1 MKSYVGVDE
10 KLPLLKTVPLSLQ
23 HLFAMFGATVLV
35 PFLLKVDPATALFM
49 NGIGTLVYIFLTKG
63 RSPAYLGSSFAFI
76 APVLSVMAVPGLSYA
91 AAQSG
96 FIAFGISFVIL
107 SFVVKMVGIRWI
119 DALFPPA
126 AMGAIIAVIGLE
138 LGPVAMGMAGIIG
151 DQWQSLGMTHAQAL
165 TLSLFSLLVTV
176 LGTVL
181 FRGFLSVIPVLM
193 GVVAGYVLAA
203 FMGVVDFAAVANAPW
218 IALPQFYAPE
228 FNLQAI
234 VMILPALFVVFTEH
248 VGHLVVTS
256 NIVGR
261 DLMKDPGLDRSL
273 FADGVSNILSG
284 FFGATP
290 NTTYG
295 ENIGVMAITRVFSVW
310 VIAGA
315 AVLAICFSFIGKVAA
330 LIHAI
335 PVPVMGG
342 VSILLFGIIAAS
354 GLRMLVERKVDYTK
368 SSNLILTSITM
379 VVGLSGAT
387 VVLGP
392 VELKGMGLATVVSMI
407 ISLVFILF
415 RKTGM
420 ANSQLLDK

>member
-119 DALFPPA
+119 DALFPLA